1 MALIISIIAALFAFV
16 LAIDLSW
23 SNLLSTH
30 RNNIVFE
37 GRFKEYGAYK
47 LRRENH
53 KSILMAMF
61 LTFGFVTISSILLIP
76 DEIKKQIPFL
86 QDISTPMTL
95 PPLENII
102 ESNKQEASNTKKSD
116 NTSSSNSESSQ
127 KGNATPIVSET
138 AAAAATQPTGG
149 TPTGEEELH
158 TPSDPTVGEKG
169 KGNGVDSSQKALV
182 IHDFTEFA
190 PQFPGGEKAF
200 QEYIRSH
207 IEYPEW
213 EKSQGR
219 GGRLYMTFVVL
230 PDGSI
235 DYISTV
241 RGFQG
246 SQPFEKEAKRVLKNM
261 PKWTPGKMGAKP
273 VAVRL
278 NIPLDFQ
285 VR

>member
-16 LAIDLSW
+16 LAVDLSW
-23 SNLLSTH
+23 SNLLSTQ
-30 RNNIVFE
+30 RNNLVFE

-53 KSILMAMF
+53 KSILLAMF
-61 LTFGFVTISSILLIP
+61 LTFGFVTITSILLIP
-76 DEIKKQIPFL
+76 DEIKRQIPFL
-86 QDISTPMTL
+86 QDISVPLTL

-102 ESNKQEASNTKKSD
+102 EHQKRESSSTKKSD
-116 NTSSSNSESSQ
+116 HPSASSSESSQ
-127 KGNATPIVSET
+127 KGNSTPLVTET
-138 AAAAATQPTGG
+138 ATAATTQSTGG
-149 TPTGEEELH
+149 SPTGEEELH
-158 TPSDPTVGEKG
+158 TPSDPRVGETG
-169 KGNGVDSSQKALV
+169 SGNGADSSQSVLV

-200 QEYIRSH
+200 QEYITSQ

-241 RGFQG
+241 RGFPG